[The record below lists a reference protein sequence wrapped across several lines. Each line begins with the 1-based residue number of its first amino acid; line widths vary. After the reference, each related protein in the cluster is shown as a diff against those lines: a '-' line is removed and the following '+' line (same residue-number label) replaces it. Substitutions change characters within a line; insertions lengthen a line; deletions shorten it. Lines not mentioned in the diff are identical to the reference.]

1 MSWIL
6 CLSLTLCLMVQTAL
20 EKYSYNRHELLRIYQ
35 HSFEILNQIMIE
47 KNTKRNTE
55 KVDKYTIVKSFKLVL
70 VPVADGPR
78 CLAHQ
83 GASSGY
89 QIWDPPRKQIHVGK
103 TPINAFLGVPFYR
116 PPVGAC
122 RFTAPEPPEP
132 WEGIRDATT
141 YALVGRGGSPQHP
154 SVGAPD
160 PDREPRALS
169 TGDSQAR
176 GNWALLDQVAALRWV
191 PKNIAAFGGDPG
203 WVTLFG
209 QSSGTLC
216 ISGLVS
222 AVPRLTKAGT
232 QARMAY
238 GFCTDTCDDLHVQ
251 EHSDPQTCPHPCHG
265 YRPAQPRMSITF
277 REH

>member
-1 MSWIL
+1 MCENAYMCVISSQKNARQMLATRKIYRH
-6 CLSLTLCLMVQTAL
+6 TNIRQTEIKINDTFIDIKWYIKWPT
-20 EKYSYNRHELLRIYQ
+20 EKYSYNRHELLCIYQ

-55 KVDKYTIVKSFKLVL
+55 KVAKYIIVKSFKLVL
-70 VPVADGPR
+70 VPVADGPRCFQCPGWPFFSPPR

-141 YALVGRGGSPQHP
+141 YALV
-154 SVGAPD
+154 
-160 PDREPRALS
+160 
-169 TGDSQAR
+169 
-176 GNWALLDQVAALRWV
+176 
-191 PKNIAAFGGDPG
+191 
-203 WVTLFG
+203 
-209 QSSGTLC
+209 
-216 ISGLVS
+216 
-222 AVPRLTKAGT
+222 
-232 QARMAY
+232 
-238 GFCTDTCDDLHVQ
+238 
-251 EHSDPQTCPHPCHG
+251 
-265 YRPAQPRMSITF
+265 
-277 REH
+277 